1 MLSEFKALLP
11 CPNNNYMKPPHVSSI
26 PHLLDVDPAAPFEFY
41 YEYQE
46 PWWDEYDTLDSDF
59 SDDDQLPSIHIKQPN
74 FVSISPTVSAIHAM
88 EETESK
94 DDENED
100 KFVSKIISTI
110 SLNAPKA
117 IYHKKKSA
125 MRRRRKRRQR
135 KRISSSAV
143 DPEFQKLWSNVGD
156 LFAPPCQPVKT
167 DTPHTQ
173 SNLPTVNLFEIN
185 KNMLKRFDVVN
196 LPIHSCSPDPEFY
209 RRPEQLDFRGYK
221 ELGSSKHMSVNP
233 FGHLPG
239 IHTQLGPVALP
250 QEPFFGHVW
259 HDNKWIVAAEYPAP
273 SDPGGGGHDPP
284 HGHRP
289 GREGGR
295 RGQDGGRG
303 QGAGE
308 RGRVAVLPYAR

>member
-1 MLSEFKALLP
+1 MLSEYKSLPP
-11 CPNNNYMKPPHVSSI
+11 CPNNNYMKPPYVSSI
-26 PHLLDVDPAAPFEFY
+26 PNLLDVNPAAPFEFHY
-41 YEYQE
+41 DYQE

-59 SDDDQLPSIHIKQPN
+59 SDDDNFLTIPINQPN
-74 FVSISPTVSAIHAM
+74 FVTISPTVSAIQTM
-88 EETESK
+88 EDSK
-94 DDENED
+94 DDKNED
-100 KFVSKIISTI
+100 KFVLKIISTI

-143 DPEFQKLWSNVGD
+143 VPEFQKLWSNVGD
-156 LFAPPCQPVKT
+156 LFAQPSQPRKT
-167 DTPHTQ
+167 NPLHTQ
-173 SNLPTVNLFEIN
+173 SNLPTVNLYDIN

-196 LPIHSCSPDPEFY
+196 LPIHSCSPDPDFY

-221 ELGSSKHMSVNP
+221 ELGSSKHMCVNP

-259 HDNKWIVAAEYPAP
+259 HENKWIVAAEYPAP
-273 SDPGGGGHDPP
+273 SDPGGGGPDPP
-284 HGHRP
+284 DGRRP

>member
-26 PHLLDVDPAAPFEFY
+26 PHLLDIDPAAPFEFY

-59 SDDDQLPSIHIKQPN
+59 SDDDQLPSIHIKQHN
-74 FVSISPTVSAIHAM
+74 FVSISPIVSAIHAM

-233 FGHLPG
+233 FGYL
-239 IHTQLGPVALP
+239 
-250 QEPFFGHVW
+250 
-259 HDNKWIVAAEYPAP
+259 
-273 SDPGGGGHDPP
+273 
-284 HGHRP
+284 
-289 GREGGR
+289 
-295 RGQDGGRG
+295 
-303 QGAGE
+303 QG
-308 RGRVAVLPYAR
+308 